1 MPRRILEVVAATV
14 IGVALMLVVLSLLT
28 NDSSDDAPD
37 DTVPTVA
44 EANNPVDPE
53 LFLADYS
60 ASLTGTYVATGTQ
73 TVSDDNIE
81 IAVSTFKHVQR
92 NEQSFQQE
100 GSSILLID
108 GTIQQLCERDPLSEE
123 TTCSPNQTGPT
134 TAERV
139 DEFRQRLVPQGDAER
154 ADYEVYRGEP
164 GCWQTIGTRPLPNSA
179 WGQTTKWCFD
189 ASTGALIRRET
200 ITGSERVLV
209 EATLVLDEV
218 SDTDFKPDDA

>member
-1 MPRRILEVVAATV
+1 MPRRILEVVFAV
-14 IGVALMLVVLSLLT
+14 GVGVALMFVVLSLLT
-28 NDSSDDAPD
+28 NESSDDASD
-37 DTVPTVA
+37 DTEPTVV

-53 LFLADYS
+53 LFLAVYTD
-60 ASLTGTYVATGTQ
+60 SLTGTYVATGTQ
-73 TVSDDNIE
+73 TVSDDNVE

-92 NEQSFQQE
+92 DEQSFQQE

-108 GTIQQLCERDPLSEE
+108 GTIQQVCERDPLTEE
-123 TTCSPNQTGPT
+123 TTCSPNQPGPT
-134 TAERV
+134 TVERV
-139 DEFRQRLVPQGDAER
+139 AEFRQNLVPQGDAER

-179 WGQTTKWCFD
+179 WGQTTTWCFD
-189 ASTGALIRRET
+189 ANTGALIKRET

-209 EATLVLDEV
+209 EATVVLDEV